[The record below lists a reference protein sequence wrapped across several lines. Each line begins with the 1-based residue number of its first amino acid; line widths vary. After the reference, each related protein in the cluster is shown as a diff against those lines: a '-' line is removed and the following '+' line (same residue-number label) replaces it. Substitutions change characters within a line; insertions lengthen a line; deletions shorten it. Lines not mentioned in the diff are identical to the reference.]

1 MNFRILGTVQAE
13 VEGKPVDLG
22 PAKQRALL
30 ALLLLNSNQV
40 VATDRLIDLI
50 WGETAPRT
58 AAHSVQIYVS
68 ALRKLFADGGG
79 RIETQ
84 TPGYV
89 LKLQPEELDSHRFQ
103 AMVESG
109 EVERLRSALGL
120 WSGDPLADF
129 AYEEWAQPHIRR
141 LRGLWARAVEMLAE
155 AELEDGRIAAVPELL
170 DSLIAADP
178 LREGPRRLLMLAL
191 YRGGRQAEALRTY
204 RDFRKLLIEEMGVEP
219 SSDLVSA
226 RGADLVAGPS
236 FGTWAVAARR
246 RRSAI
251 AQPLQRAGGLR

>member
-1 MNFRILGTVQAE
+1 M
-13 VEGKPVDLG
+13 
-22 PAKQRALL
+22 
-30 ALLLLNSNQV
+30 
-40 VATDRLIDLI
+40 
-50 WGETAPRT
+50 
-58 AAHSVQIYVS
+58 
-68 ALRKLFADGGG
+68 RKLFAGEGG

-84 TPGYV
+84 SPGYV
-89 LKLQPEELDSHRFQ
+89 LKLRPEELDSHRFQ

-219 SSDLVSA
+219 SSDLVQLEEQILLQDPAVGSSDGRRAPSA
-226 RGADLVAGPS
+226 KRHCATPTKGWGPSMRSTRAISLGATSWFPKWSTPCRVAADCWCWSGRRGAVSRAQSGP
-236 FGTWAVAARR
+236 A
-246 RRSAI
+246 
-251 AQPLQRAGGLR
+251 